1 MTLVPCEQ
9 VPKVGH
15 TGREYR
21 RAERSMEPYTPLGS
35 LHVHRILAMKYSA
48 ETGAHGREKNVCF
61 QSLWPTEFLEVI
73 FFPQEMITNKLKVV
87 KRETPMS
94 S

>member
-48 ETGAHGREKNVCF
+48 ERKVCVYNLYG
-61 QSLWPTEFLEVI
+61 QW
-73 FFPQEMITNKLKVV
+73 
-87 KRETPMS
+87 S